1 MLVYAEL
8 SAEVWLLFIVTMFKN
23 TRQILS
29 YDIIWFFLV
38 TIHSYS
44 RIFTILRLF
53 FFFRKKKYTVFG
65 WNVLKLRLE

>member
-29 YDIIWFFLV
+29 YDIMCYFWLLYILILEF
-38 TIHSYS
+38 S
-44 RIFTILRLF
+44 TILRL
-53 FFFRKKKYTVFG
+53 VF
-65 WNVLKLRLE
+65 LESKSIKCLDRMWSS

>member
-8 SAEVWLLFIVTMFKN
+8 SAEVWLLFIVIMFKN

-29 YDIIWFFLV
+29 YDIMCYFWLLYILILEF
-38 TIHSYS
+38 S
-44 RIFTILRLF
+44 TILRLV
-53 FFFRKKKYTVFG
+53 FFRKYKVFG